1 MPRIFNFL
9 ETYFEKIINI
19 KNIGRLKA
27 NNLNP
32 NIFNKIKIP
41 PKANINSATIE
52 KKGMSKFTTAKL
64 DEFMIFS
71 LNIFNS
77 LLLFIFC
84 LNLNLIKFLTKFF
97 SSINFYKKLLHMHI
111 FSNKKQ

>member
-1 MPRIFNFL
+1 MSNKEETNL
-9 ETYFEKIINI
+9 EKEV
-19 KNIGRLKA
+19 KN
-27 NNLNP
+27 
-32 NIFNKIKIP
+32 
-41 PKANINSATIE
+41 NSATIE

-64 DEFMIFS
+64 DEFIIFS

-97 SSINFYKKLLHMHI
+97 SSINFL
-111 FSNKKQ
+111 